1 MQVSGISNEQREGLG
16 QSPVAHHQKTSPGR
30 DVSIQ
35 ALMFTYKVC
44 KNSCILDL
52 HFVLL
57 FPVIGEQL
65 KKLKLLDYVL
75 TSVNPRILMCV
86 RFY

>member
-1 MQVSGISNEQREGLG
+1 MQVTGISNEQREGLG
-16 QSPVAHHQKTSPGR
+16 QNPVAHHQKTSPGR

-35 ALMFTYKVC
+35 PLTFTYKIC
-44 KNSCILDL
+44 KNSCMLDL
-52 HFVLL
+52 HFCAS
-57 FPVIGEQL
+57 FSCYRRAT

-75 TSVNPRILMCV
+75 TSINPRILMCV